1 MVFFVW
7 DRGDGGDLGK
17 FFAPTVFDEFCDVW
31 LENQIS
37 ENGLHAADVTV
48 WKVQTALSNAS
59 WIAAE

>member
-1 MVFFVW
+1 M
-7 DRGDGGDLGK
+7 GK

-37 ENGLHAADVTV
+37 KNGLHAADVTV